1 MSDAVITLLV
11 LAAAVVLF
19 VWDRLPVAVVAL
31 LVPMALW
38 ATGVLGLGDAFA
50 GFGDPTIL
58 FIAALFVVS
67 EALEATGVTAWVGD
81 LAMRKAGESPTRL
94 LVTVMVMVAILTAL
108 ITPNGSVAALTP
120 VIVAMALRGR
130 RSPSELLLPA
140 AFSAHAG
147 SLLMITGSPVTV
159 IVADYVEDVGGS
171 FGLFSIAAVGA
182 PLVVVTIVISVVL
195 GSRLVPHRSSART
208 LRDFGSHG
216 VLLGEHYALPDAKT
230 VMDRGAGVGEFIVP
244 PRSPFIGDTVYSG
257 MVTESSELV
266 VAAAHHRGDDLGRGK
281 QDTHT
286 TLVAGDRLLLRGSWD
301 ALARAAADPGL
312 IAVDDPEA
320 VRRQAVRLG
329 AGAKR
334 AIGVLLVMVLL
345 LTTGL
350 FPAPMV
356 GIAAGLAMV
365 LLRVLSVDQAYQGIS
380 WTTLILVGGMMSLS
394 TAMVDSGAAN
404 AVAGGLVGVV
414 GPFGPFALLAGLF
427 VITAVMGQLISNTA
441 TALIVI
447 PIGISAATSMGI
459 SPVPVLIAIAV
470 FAAGA
475 LLTPVATPAN
485 LIVAEAAGYRFG
497 DFWRLGLPLLLLY
510 GVAGTFLVPLIWPL

>member
-1 MSDAVITLLV
+1 MNDAVITLLV
-11 LAAAVVLF
+11 LGAAVALF

-31 LVPMALW
+31 LVPMTLW
-38 ATGVLGLGDAFA
+38 ATGVVGLGDAVA

-81 LAMRKAGESPTRL
+81 IAMRKAGENPTRL
-94 LVTVMVMVAILTAL
+94 MVTVMIMVAVLTAL
-108 ITPNGSVAALTP
+108 ITPNGSIAALTP
-120 VIVAMALRGR
+120 VVVAMALRGK

-147 SLLMITGSPVTV
+147 SLLMITGTPVTV
-159 IVADYVEDVGGS
+159 IVADYVEEVGGS
-171 FGLFSIAAVGA
+171 FGLFSIALVGL
-182 PLVVVTIVISVVL
+182 PLVALTIGVVVL
-195 GSRLVPHRSSART
+195 FGSRLVPKRTSTRT
-208 LRDFGSHG
+208 LRDFGAHG
-216 VLLGEHYALPDAKT
+216 SLLGEHYELPEGST
-230 VMDRGAGVGEFIVP
+230 LMERGAGVAEFIVP
-244 PRSPFIGDTVYSG
+244 PRSPFIGDKVYPG
-257 MVTESSELV
+257 MVTDSGELV

-281 QDTHT
+281 QYPHAK
-286 TLVAGDRLLLRGSWD
+286 LAAGDRLLLRGSWD
-301 ALARAAADPGL
+301 AVGRAAADPGL
-312 IAVDDPEA
+312 IAVDDPDA
-320 VRRQAVRLG
+320 VRRQAVLLG
-329 AGAKR
+329 HGAKR
-334 AIGVLLVMVLL
+334 AIGVLAVMVLL

-350 FPAPMV
+350 FPAPVV

-365 LLRVLSVDQAYQGIS
+365 LLRVLTVEQAYSGIS

-404 AVAGGLVGVV
+404 TVAAGLVDLV
-414 GPFGPFALLAGLF
+414 GPLGPFALLAGLF

-447 PIGISAATSMGI
+447 PIGISAATTMGV

-510 GVAGTFLVPLIWPL
+510 GAAGVFLVPLIWPL